1 MRAKETETITIRQ
14 TITLT
19 VKIER
24 TSENEESTTMPLII
38 VVQSSRR
45 G

>member
-14 TITLT
+14 TITMT

-24 TSENEESTTMPLII
+24 TSENEESTTMPDII
-38 VVQSSRR
+38 VVLNKR
-45 G
+45 

>member
-14 TITLT
+14 TITMT

-24 TSENEESTTMPLII
+24 TSENEESTTVPDII
-38 VVQSSRR
+38 VVLNKR
-45 G
+45 

>member
-1 MRAKETETITIRQ
+1 MREKETETITIRQ

-24 TSENEESTTMPLII
+24 TSENEESTTMPEII
-38 VVQSSRR
+38 VVLKR
-45 G
+45 

>member
-1 MRAKETETITIRQ
+1 MRAKDTETITIRQ
-14 TITLT
+14 TITTT

-24 TSENEESTTMPLII
+24 TSENEESTTMPVII
-38 VVQSSRR
+38 VVLERR

>member
-14 TITLT
+14 TITMT

-24 TSENEESTTMPLII
+24 TSENEESTTMSDII
-38 VVQSSRR
+38 VVLNKR
-45 G
+45 

>member
-14 TITLT
+14 TIIMT

-24 TSENEESTTMPLII
+24 TSENEESTTMPDII
-38 VVQSSRR
+38 VVLNKR
-45 G
+45 

>member
-14 TITLT
+14 TTTMT

-24 TSENEESTTMPLII
+24 TSENEESTTMPDII
-38 VVQSSRR
+38 VVLNKR
-45 G
+45 

>member
-14 TITLT
+14 TVTTSI
-19 VKIER
+19 KIER
-24 TSENEESTTMPLII
+24 SSKNEESTATPVI
-38 VVQSSRR
+38 VVVLERK

>member
-14 TITLT
+14 TITWT

-24 TSENEESTTMPLII
+24 TSENEESTTMPDII
-38 VVQSSRR
+38 VVLKR
-45 G
+45 

>member
-14 TITLT
+14 TITMT

-24 TSENEESTTMPLII
+24 TSENEESTMMPDII
-38 VVQSSRR
+38 VVLNKR
-45 G
+45 

>member
-14 TITLT
+14 TITMT

-24 TSENEESTTMPLII
+24 TSENEESTTMQDII
-38 VVQSSRR
+38 VVLNKR
-45 G
+45 